1 MFRSVTAGMDGTR
14 ESFAAVDWA
23 AREAQL
29 RHVPL
34 QLIQVRETGAYP
46 YTPLADDEVEEE
58 WAQTVTNEVLD
69 ELNRRAPELQ
79 TNVELVSGRPA
90 HVLCGVSAKTDLLV
104 LGSRGL
110 GSLLG
115 FIVGST
121 TLPTVAHT
129 ACPAILVRA
138 PLLGEDT
145 STDDSFPSFPA
156 SPPPDGD
163 IVVGL
168 DLSRPCDE
176 LIAFGFE
183 TAARRS
189 AALRVLYAW
198 DLPASY
204 GIRPLP
210 MPPAMTSEL
219 LAVQN
224 QALAAAVQP
233 WQQSHPDVKVHAE
246 AEIGQPARL
255 LVEAASQASLLVV
268 GRRNRRSRIGTHLGP
283 VTHAVMHHARTPVAV
298 VPHD

>member
-1 MFRSVTAGMDGTR
+1 MFQSVTAGMDGTR

-34 QLIQVRETGAYP
+34 QLVQVRETGAYP
-46 YTPLADDEVEEE
+46 YTPIADDEVEEE

-69 ELNRRAPELQ
+69 ELNRRAPQLQ

-90 HVLCGVSAKTDLLV
+90 HVLSGVSAKTDLLV

-129 ACPAILVRA
+129 ACPAVLVRA
-138 PLLGEDT
+138 PQDEDA
-145 STDDSFPSFPA
+145 STDDSFGSFPA
-156 SPPPDGD
+156 SRPPEGD
-163 IVVGL
+163 IVVGV

-183 TAARRS
+183 TAARHS

-210 MPPAMTSEL
+210 VPPAMTSEL
-219 LAVQN
+219 LAAQN
-224 QALAAAVQP
+224 QALAAALQP
-233 WQQSHPDVKVHAE
+233 WQHSHPDVKVHAE
-246 AEIGQPARL
+246 AEIAQPARL
-255 LVEAASQASLLVV
+255 LVEAASQASLLAV

-298 VPHD
+298 VPHH